1 MFAASV
7 PFRTFLLAAVA
18 AAGALLPRDAGAYSL
33 AGEGPGGRKA
43 AWFSLAG
50 PAGEPLSAQL
60 GSPFGGAAR
69 GGGRLPRHAGAEFA
83 QESAA
88 ETAPEEPAAP
98 APFQRPEPAFGQYCR
113 DTAVLTVAV
122 FAWKRALN
130 ATAARRMFV
139 DHYQS
144 ENFTTMP
151 FINDG
156 NNWTTNWVNH
166 PLVGMWYY
174 QYFRSFGH
182 SRLASGFGSFFV
194 STVHEY
200 LIETSFEP
208 ASGIDLLLTPGLGVP
223 LGILTDEVS
232 VDWARSDS
240 RVKRFAAY
248 VINPFLAMPWARWRR
263 DARFDPRSDRFA
275 FSLSLDF

>member
-1 MFAASV
+1 MYAV
-7 PFRTFLLAAVA
+7 PAPLRTLLVA
-18 AAGALLPRDAGAYSL
+18 ALALTPPLFPRSAAAYSL
-33 AGEGPGGRKA
+33 TGAPKPAGR
-43 AWFSLAG
+43 FSLAG
-50 PAGEPLSAQL
+50 PAAEPLSARL
-60 GSPFGGAAR
+60 FSPFDGATWSD
-69 GGGRLPRHAGAEFA
+69 GRFSRQTGAQFA

-88 ETAPEEPAAP
+88 GAAP
-98 APFQRPEPAFGQYCR
+98 RESQEPSPFERPHPTFGQYCR

-130 ATAARRMFV
+130 ATAARRMFK
-139 DHYQS
+139 DHYES

-151 FINDG
+151 FMNDG
-156 NNWTTNWVNH
+156 NNWVTNWVSH

-174 QYFRSFGH
+174 QYYRSFGH

-208 ASGIDLLLTPGLGVP
+208 ASGIDLFLTPGLGIP

-232 VDWARSDS
+232 VEWARSDS
-240 RVKRFAAY
+240 RIKRFSAY
-248 VINPFLAMPWARWRR
+248 VMNPFLAMPWARWRR
-263 DARFDPRSDRFA
+263 DIGYDPRSDRFE
-275 FSLSLDF
+275 FRLSWEF